1 VGFLKK
7 FIAAVLGSSSGEV
20 RDPDGIYLYIKCHRC
35 GAPVRVRADKRHD
48 LQRDYDSGE
57 LILRKEVMDGT
68 CFNMIQTTTRFDAGY
83 KIIDQQIDGGDFI
96 SWDEYKKLT
105 TPIKESRPEEEKEE
119 EEAPSGT
126 S

>member
-1 VGFLKK
+1 VRFPKK
-7 FIAAVLGSSSGEV
+7 IIEAVFSSGGREI
-20 RDPDGIYLYIKCHRC
+20 RDPDGIYLYIKCDRC

-68 CFNMIQTTTRFDAGY
+68 CFKMIQTTTRFDAGY
-83 KIIDQQIDGGDFI
+83 KIIDQQIEGGEFI
-96 SWDEYKKLT
+96 SWEEYKKLT
-105 TPIKESRPEEEKEE
+105 TPIKESQQEEKQ
-119 EEAPSGT
+119 APSGT

>member
-1 VGFLKK
+1 MGFLKK
-7 FIAAVLGSSSGEV
+7 IIEAVFSSGSGEV
-20 RDPDGIYLYIKCHRC
+20 RDPDGIYLYIKCDRC

-48 LQRDYDSGE
+48 LQRDYDTGA
-57 LILRKEVMDGT
+57 LILCKKVMDGT
-68 CFNMIQTTTRFDAGY
+68 CFNMIQTATRFDAGY
-83 KIIDQQIDGGDFI
+83 KIIDQQIDGGQFI

-105 TPIKESRPEEEKEE
+105 TPINKSQPDE